1 MTFPEN
7 LLHTAIGASCAM
19 LAGWVIQR
27 RTRDAGIVDVI
38 WAASLGVA
46 ALAAAATGEG
56 DPIRRLIV
64 GFIGSLWSLRL
75 SIYLYVDRILRA
87 DHEDGRYLMLREQWG
102 DGAQRW
108 FLIFFQVQAFF
119 VLAFATPFFVAAHNT
134 TPFGWLDAAA
144 IAIWS
149 AALTGESIA
158 DRQLARF
165 RADPAKKGSTCKEG
179 LWAYSRHPNYFF
191 EWIHWWSYVL
201 LSIGS
206 VWWWLSPAAALFM
219 LFLLFYVTGIPYTE
233 KRAIVSRGDDYR
245 NYQQTTSV
253 FIPWF
258 PKEARKS

>member
-87 DHEDGRYLMLREQWG
+87 DHDDGRYLMLREQWG

-165 RADPAKKGSTCKEG
+165 RAAPAKKGSTCREG

-191 EWIHWWSYVL
+191 EWIPWWRYVL

-219 LFLLFYVTGIPYTE
+219 LFLLFYVTGIPYPE
-233 KRAIVSRGDDYR
+233 QRAIASRGDDYR

>member
-1 MTFPEN
+1 MTFPEH
-7 LLHTAIGASCAM
+7 LVHTAIGASCAM

-108 FLIFFQVQAFF
+108 FLIFFQGQAFF
-119 VLAFATPFFVAAHNT
+119 DLAFATPFFVAAHNT

-165 RADPAKKGSTCKEG
+165 RADPAKKGSTCREG

-233 KRAIVSRGDDYR
+233 KRAIASRGDDYR

-258 PKEARKS
+258 PKEATKS

>member
-46 ALAAAATGEG
+46 ALAAAVTGEG

-149 AALTGESIA
+149 AALTG
-158 DRQLARF
+158 
-165 RADPAKKGSTCKEG
+165 
-179 LWAYSRHPNYFF
+179 
-191 EWIHWWSYVL
+191 
-201 LSIGS
+201 
-206 VWWWLSPAAALFM
+206 
-219 LFLLFYVTGIPYTE
+219 
-233 KRAIVSRGDDYR
+233 
-245 NYQQTTSV
+245 
-253 FIPWF
+253 
-258 PKEARKS
+258 